1 VGVGVAMSAWARRK
15 VGGVTGDAL
24 GATEQLG
31 EIAVLLVA
39 VATA

>member
-1 VGVGVAMSAWARRK
+1 